1 MRRRALL
8 TAAAAAAGAT
18 TTSLLAGCTGSPAV
32 AEAPTVRFSLDALPD
47 AALPGEVL
55 YTIDPAEGTDADA
68 RLMDR
73 ILDDG
78 TTTKALREPLPPQ
91 QHLLY
96 DDHVYELAADIVDT
110 TPGTSY
116 SVKVDVV
123 TGSVTD
129 DAAIQFSDLPD
140 VDQAQFAAKGL
151 ADGDP
156 VGIGTSFH
164 YTDTERDNSVLVPE
178 SEYDYITWADGA
190 EAEWVVDDAYDAPVH
205 TYRYTAETVG
215 SASEYGRRMRE
226 RFAFPLT
233 DLSPQQSEFVETAIA
248 EEYYVVASDEA
259 PPDAFVA
266 LTDQFRDEEQAHAL
280 DDTGEDDLSGPYL
293 VRYNEDVYWTVL
305 LVHGPAFTTTGTD

>member
-8 TAAAAAAGAT
+8 TAAGAT
-18 TTSLLAGCTGSPAV
+18 TAGFLTGCTGGPAV
-32 AEAPTVRFSLDALPD
+32 AEAPTVRFSLDPLPD

-55 YTIDPAEGTDADA
+55 YTIDTAAETDADA

-73 ILDDG
+73 ILDGG
-78 TTTKALREPLPPQ
+78 TTTKGLREPLPPQ

-96 DDHVYELAADIVDT
+96 DDHVYELAADVVDT

-123 TGSVTD
+123 TGSVND
-129 DAAIQFSDLPD
+129 DTAIRFSDLPD
-140 VDQAQFAAKGL
+140 VDQEQLEAAGL

-164 YTDTERDNSVLVPE
+164 YTDTERDASVLVPDSAYE
-178 SEYDYITWADGA
+178 YITWADGA
-190 EAEWVVDDAYDAPVH
+190 EAEWVVDDAYDAPLH
-205 TYRYTAETVG
+205 TYRYTAETIG

-233 DLSPQQSEFVETAIA
+233 DLSAQQTEFVETAI
-248 EEYYVVASDEA
+248 SDEHYIVGPDET

-266 LTDQFRDEEQAHAL
+266 LADQFRDHEQAHAL
-280 DDTGEDDLSGPYL
+280 NQSGEGDLSGPYL
-293 VRYNEDVYWTVL
+293 VRYDEDVYWTVL
-305 LVHGPAFTTTGTD
+305 VVHGPAFDPTTAD